1 MPIQML
7 MTMKYCDNFEV
18 WVRGPLMR
26 PVTHAIYDVAT
37 VLARMFGLTPLY
49 KEYLPAKLHIVA
61 FTANEPKRE

>member
-1 MPIQML
+1 
-7 MTMKYCDNFEV
+7 
-18 WVRGPLMR
+18 MR